1 MAVSMADITKLRK
14 MTGAGMMDCKNALTD
29 AEGDFDKAM
38 KIIREKGQAVAAK
51 RSDRDASEGCVLAK
65 VADGFGAIIALKCE
79 TDFVAKNEDFIKL
92 AQSILDAAVANKCT
106 SLEQVN
112 ALPMG
117 DCTVAQAVTDR
128 SGITGEK
135 MELDGYN
142 YIVGENIAVYD
153 HMNRHALCTMVQT
166 NLPAAEQAHEVAMQ
180 VAAMNPVALDETSL
194 SQEYKDNELKIAIE
208 KTKEE
213 QVKKAVEAALKKA
226 GFNLYIA
233 ENEEHLNE
241 GIMKGSI
248 TEAQAEEIRQLKA
261 KVAEE
266 KAANLPEQMIQ
277 NIANGRMAKLY
288 KEVCLLKQEFIQDA
302 KMSVSDYLKSVNKEL
317 TVVDFKRFTL
327 RAE

>member
-51 RSDRDASEGCVLAK
+51 RSDREASEGCVLAK
-65 VADGFGAIIALKCE
+65 AENGFGAIIALKCE
-79 TDFVAKNEDFIKL
+79 TDFVAKNEDFVKL
-92 AQSILDAAVANKCT
+92 TQTILDAAVANKCKT
-106 SLEQVN
+106 LDEVK

-117 DCTVAQAVTDR
+117 DSTIAQAVVDR

-135 MELDGYN
+135 MELDGYKF
-142 YIVGENIAVYD
+142 IEGENIAVYD
-153 HMNRHALCTMVQT
+153 HMNRHILCTMVQT
-166 NLPAAEQAHEVAMQ
+166 NLPAQEQAHEIAMQ
-180 VAAMNPVALDETSL
+180 VAAMNPVALDEASVP
-194 SQEYKDNELKIAIE
+194 QEVKDNEMKIAIE

-233 ENEEHLNE
+233 ESEEHLNE
-241 GIMKGSI
+241 GIMKGMI
-248 TEAQAEEIRQLKA
+248 TEAQAEEIRQMKA

-277 NIANGRMAKLY
+277 NIANGRMAKFY
-288 KEVCLLKQEFIQDA
+288 KDVCLLKQEYIQDA
-302 KMSVSDYLKSVNKEL
+302 KMTVAEYLKSINEDL
-317 TVVDFKRFTL
+317 TVVAFNRFTL